1 MVLLPVTLTSSEP
14 LSVPDPLPEP
24 LSVPDLLPEPPPVPL
39 LLLLATA
46 LPVPDP
52 ETDPEMTE
60 PE

>member
-1 MVLLPVTLTSSEP
+1 MVLLPVTLTSS
-14 LSVPDPLPEP
+14 EP